1 MIDSKRV
8 KSTWTDI
15 MTNARDMDYKKNKRM
30 ENLYQPRAIRDNL
43 IRSVTTIE
51 ETAQA
56 RLLEYAIEFG
66 MTCVDCRQT
75 DPTCGHSV
83 CSEAY
88 QHQHS
93 SASAKSGCVH
103 IGLSWVQWCIFL
115 ITITKAI
122 LKKKQQKPTPIN
134 DRKSTWAFSIH
145 LAFNNQEDVGC
156 WETGCKLYKLGTH

>member
-8 KSTWTDI
+8 KSPWTDI

-43 IRSVTTIE
+43 IRNVTTIE

-66 MTCVDCRQT
+66 MTCVDYRQT

-83 CSEAY
+83 CSETY
-88 QHQHS
+88 QHS
-93 SASAKSGCVH
+93 SASAKSDCVH
-103 IGLSWVQWCIFL
+103 IGLSCVQ
-115 ITITKAI
+115 
-122 LKKKQQKPTPIN
+122 
-134 DRKSTWAFSIH
+134 
-145 LAFNNQEDVGC
+145 
-156 WETGCKLYKLGTH
+156 